1 MVDEQMTSMAD
12 MAEIK
17 AAMDRWWQANE
28 APVFDS
34 SAPKVRLH
42 HPTFGPDEIMA
53 FTAQMLTTHV
63 TMGPKVEAFE
73 DRFCEQ
79 LGYKIGISNNSGSSA
94 NLLMLAALTT
104 PLYEGRMMPGD
115 EVILPALTWSTSL
128 WPIIQRGLKPVFV
141 DSDPETLNMR
151 PEAVEAAIGP
161 KTRAV
166 MSVPVYG
173 NPCDMDA
180 IGDIC
185 DRRGLIH
192 IEDCCESM
200 GATYRG
206 RSVGSFGLVSSFSFY
221 FSHHITTLE
230 GGICLTAD
238 ETLADVMRIVRAHGW
253 IRGVRDKEKWLKD
266 SPAYDERFTFVGE
279 GYNLRLTEP
288 QAAMGLVQ
296 IDKLKGFVSKRRKN
310 AAIMKTALAPYAD
323 QLTPQRETEGA
334 EHSWFGFPILVADGA
349 PFSRDDICGFLNAA
363 GIETR
368 PIIAGNLVRHPGTN
382 LYDYRT
388 SGSLEGADAVMDRGF
403 ALPCHQSLSEEALG
417 YMTGK
422 IADFMTDKGGI

>member
-1 MVDEQMTSMAD
+1 MALD
-12 MAEIK
+12 MAADNKMDAIK
-17 AAMDRWWQANE
+17 GAMDAWWQANVE
-28 APVFDS
+28 PVFDPA
-34 SAPKVRLH
+34 APKVRLH

-53 FTAQMLTTHV
+53 FTAQMLSTHV

-73 DRFCEQ
+73 DRFCEL
-79 LGYKIGISNNSGSSA
+79 LGYDIGVSNNSGSSA

-104 PLYEGRMMPGD
+104 PIYENRLMPGD

-141 DSDPETLNMR
+141 DSDPETLNIL
-151 PEAVEAAIGP
+151 PEAIEAAIGP

-180 IGDIC
+180 IEDIC
-185 DRRGLIH
+185 KRRGLIH

-200 GATYRG
+200 GARYKG

-230 GGICLTAD
+230 GGICLTKDA
-238 ETLADVMRIVRAHGW
+238 ELADVMRIVRAHGW
-253 IRGVRDKEKWLKD
+253 IRGVKDMEKWAAKG
-266 SPAYDERFTFVGE
+266 PEYDKRFTFVGE

-296 IDKLKGFVSKRRKN
+296 VEKLQEFVTARRRN
-310 AAIMKTALAPYAD
+310 AGYLEAAFAPYAGA
-323 QLTPQRETEGA
+323 LTPQRVTEGG
-334 EHSWFGFPILVADGA
+334 EHSWFGFPVLVDEKAG
-349 PFSRDDICGFLNAA
+349 FSRDQICAFLNKA
-363 GIETR
+363 GVETR

-382 LYDYRT
+382 LYDYRVGGT
-388 SGSLEGADAVMDRGF
+388 LEGADAVMARGF
-403 ALPCHQSLSEEALG
+403 ALPCHQSLPEEACA
-417 YMTGK
+417 YM
-422 IADFMTDKGGI
+422 ARQLDAFMMGQRKS

>member
-1 MVDEQMTSMAD
+1 MTADTHMDDIKSAMVA
-12 MAEIK
+12 
-17 AAMDRWWQANE
+17 WWQANE
-28 APVFDS
+28 EPVFDT
-34 SAPKVRLH
+34 ANPKVRLH

-53 FTAQMLTTHV
+53 FTTQMLTTHV

-73 DRFCEQ
+73 DRFCEM
-79 LGYKIGISNNSGSSA
+79 LGYDIGVSNNSGSSA

-104 PLYEGRMMPGD
+104 PIYENRLMSGD

-128 WPIIQRGLKPVFV
+128 WPVIQRGLKPVFV
-141 DSDPETLNMR
+141 DSDPLTMNIR
-151 PEAVEAAIGP
+151 PEAIEAAIGP

-173 NPCDMDA
+173 NPCDMDG

-185 DRRGLIH
+185 KRKGLIH

-200 GATYRG
+200 GATYKG

-238 ETLADVMRIVRAHGW
+238 EDLADVMRIVRAHGW
-253 IRGVRDKEKWLKD
+253 TRGVKNTEKWQGQGPD
-266 SPAYDERFTFVGE
+266 YDERFTFVGE

-296 IDKLKGFVSKRRKN
+296 VERLAGFVKARRAN
-310 AAIMKTALAPYAD
+310 AGRLKQAFEPYAD
-323 QLTPQRETEGA
+323 MLTPQRVTEGG
-334 EHSWFGFPILVADGA
+334 EHSWFGFPVLVSEDA
-349 PFSRDDICGFLNAA
+349 PFSRDEICAFLNAN

-388 SGSLEGADAVMDRGF
+388 GGTLTGADAVMDRGF
-403 ALPCHQSLSEEALG
+403 ALPCHQSLPGEALD
-417 YMTGK
+417 YVAKTL
-422 IADFMTDKGGI
+422 AAFMAGER

>member
-1 MVDEQMTSMAD
+1 MAFD
-12 MAEIK
+12 KTAGMQDIR
-17 AAMDRWWQANE
+17 AAMDAWWQANAE
-28 APVFDS
+28 LVFDPEN
-34 SAPKVRLH
+34 PKVRLH

-73 DRFCEQ
+73 DRFCGA
-79 LGYKIGISNNSGSSA
+79 LGYKIGVSNNSGSSA

-104 PLYEGRMMPGD
+104 PIYENRLLPGD

-128 WPIIQRGLKPVFV
+128 WPVIQRGLKPVFV
-141 DSDPETLNMR
+141 DSDPETMNMR
-151 PEAVEAAIGP
+151 PDAIESAIGP
-161 KTRAV
+161 RTRAV

-180 IGDIC
+180 IEDIC
-185 DRRGLIH
+185 KRRGLIH

-200 GATYRG
+200 GATYKG

-230 GGICLTAD
+230 GGICLTED
-238 ETLADVMRIVRAHGW
+238 EDLADVMRIVRAHGW
-253 IRGVRDKEKWLKD
+253 IRGVKNMDKWAKD
-266 SPAYDERFTFVGE
+266 GPNYDKRFTFVGE

-296 IDKLKGFVSKRRKN
+296 IDKLQYFVEARR
-310 AAIMKTALAPYAD
+310 AHAEFMKDRMTNYSDVLM
-323 QLTPQRETEGA
+323 PQRETEGA
-334 EHSWFGFPILVADGA
+334 AHSWFGFPILVSEKAS
-349 PFSRDDICGFLNAA
+349 FSRDEICTFLSAR
-363 GIETR
+363 GVETR

-382 LYDYRT
+382 LYDYREG
-388 SGSLEGADAVMDRGF
+388 GSLEGADAVMDCGF
-403 ALPCHQSLSEEALG
+403 ALPCHQSLTREALE
-417 YMTGK
+417 YM
-422 IADFMTDKGGI
+422 AAQVDAFMAGER

>member
-1 MVDEQMTSMAD
+1 MAAD
-12 MAEIK
+12 TNMDGIK
-17 AAMDRWWQANE
+17 TAMEAWWQANE
-28 APVFDS
+28 APVFD
-34 SAPKVRLH
+34 AANPKVRLH

-53 FTAQMLTTHV
+53 FTAQMLSTHV

-73 DRFCEQ
+73 GRFCEM
-79 LGYKIGISNNSGSSA
+79 LGYDIGVSNNSGSSA

-104 PLYEGRMMPGD
+104 PIYENRLMPGD

-128 WPIIQRGLKPVFV
+128 WPVIQRGLKPVFI
-141 DSDPETLNMR
+141 DSDPETMNLR
-151 PEAVEAAIGP
+151 PEAIEAAIGP

-173 NPCDMDA
+173 NPCDMEA
-180 IGDIC
+180 IEDVC
-185 DRRGLIH
+185 KRRGLIH

-200 GATYRG
+200 GARYRG

-230 GGICLTAD
+230 GGICLTKD
-238 ETLADVMRIVRAHGW
+238 EDLADVMRIVRAHGW
-253 IRGVRDKEKWLKD
+253 TRGVKNTEKWRGQGPD
-266 SPAYDERFTFVGE
+266 YDERFTFVGE

-296 IDKLKGFVSKRRKN
+296 VEKLHTFVAARRKN
-310 AAIMKTALAPYAD
+310 AGVLTKAFEPYAEM
-323 QLTPQRETEGA
+323 LTTQRVTEGG
-334 EHSWFGFPILVADGA
+334 EHSWFGFPVLVAEDA
-349 PFSRDDICGFLNAA
+349 TFSRDEICVHLNTA

-388 SGSLEGADAVMDRGF
+388 GGSLEGADAVMDRGF
-403 ALPCHQSLSEEALG
+403 ALPCHQSLPEEALA
-417 YMTGK
+417 YVASK
-422 IADFMTDKGGI
+422 LDAFMAEKRGS

>member
-1 MVDEQMTSMAD
+1 MPTDTHMD
-12 MAEIK
+12 DIK
-17 AAMDRWWQANE
+17 TAMEAWWQANE
-28 APVFDS
+28 TPVFDPLS
-34 SAPKVRLH
+34 PKVRLH
-42 HPTFGPDEIMA
+42 HPTFGPDEILA
-53 FTAQMLTTHV
+53 FTAQMLSTHV

-73 DRFCEQ
+73 DRFCEI
-79 LGYKIGISNNSGSSA
+79 LGYDIGVSNNSGSSA

-104 PLYEGRMMPGD
+104 PIYENRLMPGD

-128 WPIIQRGLKPVFV
+128 WPVIQRGLKPVFI
-141 DSDPETLNMR
+141 DSDPETMNLR

-180 IGDIC
+180 IEDIC
-185 DRRGLIH
+185 GRRGLIH

-200 GATYRG
+200 GARYKG

-230 GGICLTAD
+230 GGICLTED
-238 ETLADVMRIVRAHGW
+238 EDLADVMRIVRAHGW
-253 IRGVRDKEKWLKD
+253 TRGVKNTAKWQGRG
-266 SPAYDERFTFVGE
+266 PGYDERFTFVGE

-296 IDKLKGFVSKRRKN
+296 VEKLANFVEARRKN
-310 AAIMKTALAPYAD
+310 AGVLMQAFSPYCD
-323 QLTPQRETEGA
+323 VLTPQHETEGG
-334 EHSWFGFPILVADGA
+334 EHSWFGFPVLVSENAG
-349 PFSRDDICGFLNAA
+349 FSRDDLCAHFNAH

-382 LYDYRT
+382 LYDYRV
-388 SGSLEGADAVMDRGF
+388 GDDGLEGADAVMDRGF
-403 ALPCHQSLSEEALG
+403 ALPCHQSLPEEALAYVASQLDG
-417 YMTGK
+417 FM
-422 IADFMTDKGGI
+422 ADKRGT